1 MASQFERYW
10 RILNQTRDY
19 LREGWSL
26 GEEEPPAGLGERPPF
41 APAGKKSRP
50 AQGAA
55 SAAAAEGAVE
65 GAPAAPAAAEAAPEM
80 LDDERRR
87 SALDELAGQV
97 LRCTACRLSESRTSA
112 VPGEGV
118 LDPKVM
124 IIGEAPGAREDESG
138 RPFVGRAG
146 NYLDKW
152 MAAIELYRDR
162 DLFIGNVIKCRPP
175 ENRDPFPDETAT
187 CIPYLRRQI
196 ELIRPRAI
204 LTVGRIS
211 THILTETEQGIGRLH
226 GRLFSYMDT
235 PLIPTYHP
243 SGVLRNPQYRAPV
256 WEDLKKLRALIED
269 HD

>member
-1 MASQFERYW
+1 LE
-10 RILNQTRDY
+10 
-19 LREGWSL
+19 EL
-26 GEEEPPAGLGERPPF
+26 GR
-41 APAGKKSRP
+41 
-50 AQGAA
+50 
-55 SAAAAEGAVE
+55 
-65 GAPAAPAAAEAAPEM
+65 
-80 LDDERRR
+80 
-87 SALDELAGQV
+87 QV
-97 LRCTACRLSESRTSA
+97 LQCRKCRLSESRTNG

-124 IIGEAPGAREDESG
+124 IIGEAPGAREDASG
-138 RPFVGRAG
+138 SPFVGKAG

-152 MAAIELYRDR
+152 MAAIDLYRDR

-175 ENRDPFPDETAT
+175 ENRDPLPDETAL

-211 THILTETEQGIGRLH
+211 THILTETQEGIGKLH
-226 GRLFSYMDT
+226 GRMFRFMNI

-269 HD
+269 HG